1 MCQAAFPCGWT
12 VVRSRRQRIP
22 TRVCVLHPCQHL
34 VLPEFEGYFL
44 FVCFSHSSGIS
55 WFLFVIPSSLKM
67 MSTFLRA
74 YLLFTYLLHWLVCS
88 YFLPIFLF
96 GRLSLYRIVIILCL
110 FWISVIWYMCIEYFL
125 PFRGLSFDFL
135 MVPFKEQFLI
145 LIKFNTWTIIW
156 FRLFVYSPRSWR
168 LSPTFFFRSFTI
180 TALTLGLW
188 SIPS

>member
-1 MCQAAFPCGWT
+1 MGLPGPNVRVCLTVRMCQAAFPCGWT
-12 VVRSRRQRIP
+12 VVRSRQQRIP
-22 TRVCVLHPCQHL
+22 TRVFILHPCQHL

-96 GRLSLYRIVIILCL
+96 GRLSLSNCNNSLPVLDICYLIYVYWIFSPILWL
-110 FWISVIWYMCIEYFL
+110 VFWFL
-125 PFRGLSFDFL
+125 NGSFQRAVLNFD
-135 MVPFKEQFLI
+135 
-145 LIKFNTWTIIW
+145 
-156 FRLFVYSPRSWR
+156 
-168 LSPTFFFRSFTI
+168 
-180 TALTLGLW
+180 
-188 SIPS
+188 